1 MHPWQI
7 CRWKGTTNAK
17 EFAEICRCREAKCRG
32 LIAEKGSEFIEVST
46 LHYEDEIARLQEHY
60 AVAEKAVQER
70 YEALAAAEQAGSSAI
85 KELEIELIRK
95 ENENEKL
102 KARIE
107 LMVAAVTRSRAS
119 LAEESIVTTYVVE
132 IPQKEKP
139 HVSPLRKL
147 IQRIRYLFSQKEEE
161 VQAEITISETNPC
174 FAPDSPHLSHRSTMA
189 EPIGAPLLA
198 SPLMT
203 RLDRKGASPG
213 ATVMKRHMRK
223 DHSQGA
229 EEGAS
234 NLSLQHENQKT
245 AA

>member
-1 MHPWQI
+1 M
-7 CRWKGTTNAK
+7 
-17 EFAEICRCREAKCRG
+17 
-32 LIAEKGSEFIEVST
+32 EVST

-102 KARIE
+102 KAGIE
-107 LMVAAVTRSRAS
+107 LMVGAVTRSRAS

-161 VQAEITISETNPC
+161 LQAEIIISSETNPC
-174 FAPDSPHLSHRSTMA
+174 FAPDSPHLSHATWQPLDDSIRS
-189 EPIGAPLLA
+189 
-198 SPLMT
+198 
-203 RLDRKGASPG
+203 
-213 ATVMKRHMRK
+213 KRCE
-223 DHSQGA
+223 S
-229 EEGAS
+229 
-234 NLSLQHENQKT
+234 
-245 AA
+245 